1 MAKIKLEIVTPE
13 AKVYSDDVDY
23 VLVPGVDGELGVLPE
38 HAPLLTQLVA
48 GELIATKD
56 GKEHRLAIGEGFVEI
71 TPTAVSVLTDMAVNE
86 ADIDEAAVQ
95 AAIQRAEEAMR
106 NNHLHSEE
114 LASVE
119 ASLQKSFAQL
129 KVKRRGKSV

>member
-1 MAKIKLEIVTPE
+1 MAKLRLEIVTPE
-13 AKVYSDDVDY
+13 AKVYSEDVDY
-23 VLVPGVDGELGVLPE
+23 VLVPGSEGELGVLPE
-38 HAPLLTQLVA
+38 HAPLLTQLAA

-86 ADIDEAAVQ
+86 SDIDEAAVQ
-95 AAIQRAEEAMR
+95 AAIQRAQEVMR
-106 NNHLHSEE
+106 NNQLHDEE

-119 ASLQKSFAQL
+119 ASLQKSLAQL
-129 KVKRRGKSV
+129 KVKRRSKSV

>member
-1 MAKIKLEIVTPE
+1 MAKLRLEIVTPE
-13 AKVYSDDVDY
+13 AKVYSEDVAY
-23 VLVPGVDGELGVLPE
+23 VLVPGAEGELGVLPE
-38 HAPLLTQLVA
+38 HAPLLTQLSA

-86 ADIDEAAVQ
+86 SDIDETAVQ
-95 AAIQRAEEAMR
+95 AAIQRAQEAMR
-106 NNHLHSEE
+106 NNQLHDEE

-119 ASLQKSFAQL
+119 ASLQKSLAQL
-129 KVKRRGKSV
+129 KVKRRSKSV